1 MTTYKGIAAVTQTLG
16 YLAASAIRQAVPE
29 ARVTHD
35 RPEEPAAG
43 SAKEPRLNIYLVQV
57 VPDPGRCSHDL
68 PTRTTPNGALA
79 HAPQAP
85 VNLRYLLTFFGA
97 SQKAQLMLGAME
109 IALRQ
114 RPILDAMLIGQALLD
129 HPELADSGLAA
140 QQPPVRIVPTTTTL
154 EELSRFWSG
163 FLQTPYTVST
173 VYEATT
179 VMLTSS
185 STAQATRPTA
195 GVGGSRS
202 TQPAPTLNPLPTVQ
216 AGEDGTTVPVSG
228 GGLTAGMEA
237 TLAGRSFP
245 VVAGDGGLRFV
256 IPPDEP
262 VAAGTHPVTVA
273 GSAPQPLAIRPQL
286 LRARAAD
293 SPATTVSV
301 TVAPPVQQGQ
311 QTVLSL
317 VALQPDTTGQ
327 LPSATV
333 PQTAATTDD
342 HLRFPVPQSLPAG
355 RYLALIE
362 VDGITSL
369 PTAVRGR
376 YARPSLELHR

>member
-43 SAKEPRLNIYLVQV
+43 SAREPRLNIYLVQV
-57 VPDPGRCSHDL
+57 VPDPGRRSHDL
-68 PTRTTPNGALA
+68 PTRTSPNGALA

-97 SQKAQLMLGAME
+97 SQQAQLMLGAME
-109 IALRQ
+109 IALRE
-114 RPILDAMLIGQALLD
+114 RPILDPTLIGQALLN
-129 HPELADSGLAA
+129 HPELADSGLAT
-140 QQPPVRIVPTTTTL
+140 QQPPVRIIPTTTTL

-185 STAQATRPTA
+185 STAQATLPTA
-195 GVGGSRS
+195 GVGGTRS
-202 TQPAPTLNPLPTVQ
+202 TQPAPTLGALPTVQ
-216 AGEDGTTVPVSG
+216 AGDEGTVVPVSG
-228 GGLTAGMEA
+228 RGIAAGQEA

-245 VVAGDGGLRFV
+245 VVAGAGGLQFV
-256 IPPDEP
+256 VPPDAP
-262 VAAGTHPVTVA
+262 VPAGTQPVTVA
-273 GSAPQPLAIRPQL
+273 GSAPQPLTIRPQL
-286 LRARAAD
+286 LRARAD
-293 SPATTVSV
+293 NPATTVSV
-301 TVAPPVQQGQ
+301 TVAPPVQAGQ
-311 QTVLSL
+311 TAVLSL
-317 VALQPDTTGQ
+317 VALQPDESGG
-327 LPSATV
+327 LPSTTV
-333 PQTAATTDD
+333 PQAVATTDD
-342 HLRFPVPQSLPAG
+342 HLRFAVPDSLPAG

-362 VDGITSL
+362 VDGVTSL